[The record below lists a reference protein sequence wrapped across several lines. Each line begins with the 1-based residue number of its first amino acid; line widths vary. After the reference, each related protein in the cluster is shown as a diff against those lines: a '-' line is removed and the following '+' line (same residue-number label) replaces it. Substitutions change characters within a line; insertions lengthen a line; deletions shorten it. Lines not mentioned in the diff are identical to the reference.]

1 MTKKLISHWCI
12 TTKQMLVNISLKK
25 RWLGNLGFSRGGGTE
40 ARPMNRYDPGGL
52 RRRAPSSGDL
62 AAIRAQR
69 RLKKREGERGKVWA
83 KRNDGTGKKK
93 SYLRGGRLKVHSGGS
108 IKLPY
113 LLEPLFLPLRLS
125 CGGAPV
131 ARRWPIGYA
140 PATAAGRRRRPVP
153 RGLPLLLR
161 VDTRASAGPVAW
173 ARHPG
178 ATTTAAARAAGLTAA
193 GAARLTAPAPPCCSR
208 RHRRDH
214 PLRPPCDPGP

>member
-25 RWLGNLGFSRGGGTE
+25 RWLGNLGFCGRGGVGGPR

-69 RLKKREGERGKVWA
+69 RLKKREGERGKVRA

-108 IKLPY
+108 MKLPRHGCVS
-113 LLEPLFLPLRLS
+113 PIFWSLFFFRFGS
-125 CGGAPV
+125 A
-131 ARRWPIGYA
+131 
-140 PATAAGRRRRPVP
+140 AAGRQWLD
-153 RGLPLLLR
+153 GGQSA
-161 VDTRASAGPVAW
+161 TRSAPPPHWG
-173 ARHPG
+173 G
-178 ATTTAAARAAGLTAA
+178 GQAART
-193 GAARLTAPAPPCCSR
+193 
-208 RHRRDH
+208 
-214 PLRPPCDPGP
+214 